1 MATRKQ
7 NNTGRTIAVIG
18 GGALLAWLLWR
29 GRGKGKGKGKGK
41 GSGGDG
47 DHSSAPDVVEVWV
60 RSGDRIELDRVSS
73 DLATVVARAR
83 AAGKARLHVTGDARH
98 GWFEYVA
105 DALRA
110 AGVDVWTFS

>member
-7 NNTGRTIAVIG
+7 NNTGRTITVIG

-29 GRGKGKGKGKGK
+29 GRGKGKGK

-83 AAGKARLHVTGDARH
+83 AAGKARLHVAGDARH
-98 GWFEYVA
+98 GWFEHVA

-110 AGVDVWTFS
+110 AGVDVWSSS

>member
-7 NNTGRTIAVIG
+7 NNTGRTIVAIG
-18 GGALLAWLLWR
+18 GGALLVWLIWR
-29 GRGKGKGKGKGK
+29 GRGKGKGKG
-41 GSGGDG
+41 SGGDRNNTPV
-47 DHSSAPDVVEVWV
+47 AVEVWI

-73 DLATVVARAR
+73 DLATVIARAR
-83 AAGKARLHVTGDARH
+83 AVGKARLHVAGDARH

-110 AGVDVWTFS
+110 AGVEVWSLS

>member
-29 GRGKGKGKGKGK
+29 GRGKGKGKG
-41 GSGGDG
+41 SGGDG
-47 DHSSAPDVVEVWV
+47 DRSSASDVVEVWV
-60 RSGDRIELDRVSS
+60 RSGDRVELDRVSS
-73 DLATVVARAR
+73 DLATVIARAR
-83 AAGKARLHVTGDARH
+83 AAGKARLHVAGDARQ
-98 GWFEYVA
+98 GWFENVTN
-105 DALRA
+105 ALRA